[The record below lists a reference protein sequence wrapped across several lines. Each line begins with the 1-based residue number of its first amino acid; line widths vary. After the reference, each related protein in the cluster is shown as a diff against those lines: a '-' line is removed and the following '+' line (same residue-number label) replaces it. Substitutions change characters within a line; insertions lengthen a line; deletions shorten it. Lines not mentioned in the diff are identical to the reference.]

1 MKLQEP
7 KEEINIPSIT
17 DWGRFFLIFGAGV
30 VAAFHMGKAPPVLPV
45 LRTEMGLSL
54 VMGGWLLSAISLL
67 GAIIAPGA
75 GAISDALGHRRMML
89 SGLTCLAL
97 GSLAGSFAP
106 TTALLLGTR
115 FLEGLGYIWIVVSAP
130 GLIFKVTRPADV
142 RIAFGVWGSFLPAGA
157 ATMMMLSPFV
167 VDFLGWRGLW
177 QINAVV
183 PFAFAVCL
191 ALATRGS
198 ESHGSKRRNPVKN
211 LIKDVWLTLKTPGPV
226 LFALCFGAYGLQFI
240 VVTGFLPTLLI
251 EAHGV
256 APGKAA
262 LFSALVVAM
271 NVPGN
276 LTGGWLLQRGVKRW
290 HIVALANL
298 FTGLCCLGIYMPGIS
313 LSLRYLLCLVFSGVG
328 GMFPAAA
335 LHGAAMS
342 APTPK
347 LVATSQG
354 LLLQGAQ
361 LGGLTGPPLV
371 GFVVSRTGQWQSA
384 SWVLAAAALLVVAL
398 SLALRSVE
406 RPKSIE

>member
-1 MKLQEP
+1 MLKEL
-7 KEEINIPSIT
+7 KEESDTPLPT

-45 LRTEMGLSL
+45 LRSEMGLSL
-54 VMGGWLLSAISLL
+54 IMGGWLLSAISLL
-67 GAIIAPGA
+67 GACIAPAA

-106 TTALLLGTR
+106 TTTLLLETR

-130 GLIFKVTRPADV
+130 GLIFKVIQPGDV
-142 RIAFGVWGSFLPAGA
+142 RLAFGIWGSFLPAGA
-157 ATMMMLSPFV
+157 ATMMTLSPFLV
-167 VDFLGWRGLW
+167 GFFGWRGLW
-177 QINAVV
+177 QINALV

-191 ALATRGS
+191 ALATRDF
-198 ESHGSKRRNPVKN
+198 EIHRSKRRNPVKN
-211 LIKDVWLTLKTPGPV
+211 IIKDVWLTLKTPGPV

-256 APGKAA
+256 TPGRAA
-262 LFSALVVAM
+262 LLTALVVAM

-276 LTGGWLLQRGVKRW
+276 LTGGWLLQREVKRW
-290 HIVALANL
+290 RIVALANL
-298 FTGLCCLGIYMPGIS
+298 VTGLCCLGIYMPGLS
-313 LSLRYLLCLVFSGVG
+313 LSSRYLLCLVFSGAG

-335 LHGAAMS
+335 LHGAAVS

-371 GFVVSRTGQWQSA
+371 GFVVSRSGQWQSA
-384 SWVLAAAALLVVAL
+384 SWVLVAAALLVVAL
-398 SLALRSVE
+398 SFALRSVE
-406 RPKSIE
+406 RRQSMA